1 MVIHCDVCDKAVVR
15 KELVRLHIAGV
26 AETVNTH
33 GDCAEVLLRC
43 HGDFRKLPD
52 GKLKRAIL
60 LSVGNDIE
68 VKNTEVVITK
78 KQRMHIISGLRI
90 SHEEGME
97 RIHTLATIMYCL
109 NEPDESNH
117 EYYTINT
124 DSQLVLMRK
133 VVS

>member
-1 MVIHCDVCDKAVVR
+1 MIIHCDVCDRAVTR

-26 AETVNTH
+26 AETVNAH
-33 GDCAEVLLRC
+33 GDCADVLLRC
-43 HGDFRKLPD
+43 HGDFNKLPD

-60 LSVGNDIE
+60 LSVGNDTE
-68 VKNTEVVITK
+68 VKNTGITITK

-97 RIHTLATIMYCL
+97 RIHTLALVMYEL
-109 NEPDESNH
+109 TTPDESNN
-117 EYYTINT
+117 EYYTINS

-133 VVS
+133 TI